1 MSLLRPLP
9 SLLLALLLTQGCAGT
24 PRPAPAPLS
33 VRPASDKAF
42 LWEVQGPEGRGTAY
56 VVGSVHFAK
65 QGGLEL
71 PPSMQEAFARADTL
85 VVEVDP
91 GQVAPEQMQELV
103 RRLGLLPG
111 GQRLSARLNPAT
123 QRLLDVE
130 LKRANIPRQNL
141 EPLRPWLAA
150 VTLSVLQLQRA
161 GFDGDSGVDALFL
174 ARAKAQK
181 KPVHALETAESQVR
195 VLAELPEPLQEQML
209 RDQLVGMGKNG
220 EQLAFF
226 LEAWTN
232 GDGEAVDAAIQQGA
246 SNPELRA
253 FYERVFYER
262 NAQMAEALDALL
274 RTPRTLFVVVG
285 AGHVVG
291 ERGVVADLVRRGYTA
306 RQLPREAPGASTPE
320 SAAPPSPEQA
330 AQPAR

>member
-1 MSLLRPLP
+1 KM
-9 SLLLALLLTQGCAGT
+9 
-24 PRPAPAPLS
+24 
-33 VRPASDKAF
+33 K
-42 LWEVQGPEGRGTAY
+42 
-56 VVGSVHFAK
+56 
-65 QGGLEL
+65 
-71 PPSMQEAFARADTL
+71 
-85 VVEVDP
+85 
-91 GQVAPEQMQELV
+91 ELV
-103 RRLGLLPG
+103 RQLGLLPG
-111 GQRLSARLNPAT
+111 GQRLSSRLNPAT

-161 GFDGDSGVDALFL
+161 GFDGDAGVDSLFL
-174 ARAKAQK
+174 ARAREAK
-181 KPVHALETAESQVR
+181 KQVHALETAESQVR
-195 VLAELPEPLQEQML
+195 LLAELPEPLQELML
-209 RDQLVGMGKNG
+209 RDQLVNMSRNG

-226 LEAWTN
+226 LEAWAN

-246 SNPELRA
+246 KDPELRP

-274 RTPRTLFVVVG
+274 QAPRTLFVVVG

-291 ERGVVADLVRRGYTA
+291 ERGVLSHLVRRGYTA
-306 RQLPREAPGASTPE
+306 RQLPRSADAPASGAPS
-320 SAAPPSPEQA
+320 SPEQA